1 MENKLCKNI
10 KVLASMADNHG
21 KLSIPAVFSLCM
33 DLATE
38 HGAMI
43 KLGFDDLAE
52 KGLFWLTTK
61 TKLKFSIMPG
71 MLTDLLAE
79 SWPEKPGRIRCNR
92 FYRLTCGGEMVA
104 EGKTEWAIISRET
117 GKLIPLSEVYPEEL
131 VHHPEVI
138 CEEPFA
144 RIRDDFAG
152 CEELERYK
160 VRSTD
165 IDLGQHMNN
174 VAYVRVLFGAIPSR
188 EWEEKRIT
196 EVEVTFKSQSFE
208 GEELTICR
216 REIEDGFE
224 IGILHADGKP
234 AVVAIIRCK

>member
-1 MENKLCKNI
+1 MENKLCKNM
-10 KVLASMADNHG
+10 KVLAGMADNRG
-21 KLSIPAVFSLCM
+21 RLSIPAVFSLCM

-43 KLGFDDLAE
+43 ELGFDDLAE

-61 TKLKFSIMPG
+61 TKLKFAEMPG
-71 MLTDLLAE
+71 MLADLSAE

-92 FYRLTCGGEMVA
+92 FYRLTCGGELVA
-104 EGKTEWAIISRET
+104 EGKSEWAIISRES
-117 GKLIPLSEVYPEEL
+117 GKLIPPSEVYPEEL
-131 VHHPEVI
+131 VHDPEVI
-138 CEEPFA
+138 CEEPFT
-144 RIRDDFAG
+144 RLRDDFAG
-152 CEELERYK
+152 CEVLERYK

-174 VAYVRVLFGAIPSR
+174 VAYVRVLFGAIPCR
-188 EWEEKRIT
+188 KWEELEIR
-196 EVEVTFKSQSFE
+196 EVEVAFKSQSFE

-216 REIEDGFE
+216 REAEDGFE

-234 AVVAIIRCK
+234 AVVAAVRC